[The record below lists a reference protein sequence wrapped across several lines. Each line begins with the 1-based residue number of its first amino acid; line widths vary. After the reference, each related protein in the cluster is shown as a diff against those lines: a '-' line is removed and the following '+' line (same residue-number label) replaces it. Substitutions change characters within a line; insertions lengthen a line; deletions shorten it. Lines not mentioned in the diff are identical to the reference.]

1 MADMLS
7 QEEINALLGGDD
19 ADFDNGNGD
28 VDMDS
33 MITSEQKDVLGEV
46 GNISMGTS
54 ATTLFALL
62 GQKVSI
68 TTPKVS
74 VTKWANVQS
83 KYEKPCVGIRV
94 NYTMGIEGT
103 NVLLLKHSDVKV
115 ITSLMIGQ
123 GGVVADDDEEIT
135 ELDLSAISEAMN
147 QMIGSSS
154 TSLSSLIK
162 EKIDIDTPVAFVIDF
177 ASHEKLD
184 SMPFTGEYAVC
195 VQFRMQIGDLIDS
208 DIMQLLPMEFAQD
221 LTEKVKSFISMEP
234 AEQPERSAPAAA
246 PAPGKVEENMATGG
260 GTMAQPNMQPQ
271 GGAPMQYAPPQGY
284 AQPVQQVAASAAQFQ
299 QFDISDIM
307 QQKENIEIIMDVP
320 LEVTVELGRTAKKIR
335 EILEFSPGSII
346 ELNKLAGE
354 PIDILV
360 NGKFVANGEVVVI
373 DENFGIRV
381 TNIINAEYRI

>member
-7 QEEINALLGGDD
+7 QEEINALLGDDDDDLQDLDLNGD
-19 ADFDNGNGD
+19 AD
-28 VDMDS
+28 VA
-33 MITSEQKDVLGEV
+33 ITPEQEDVLGEI

-62 GQKVSI
+62 GQKVQI

-74 VTKWANVQS
+74 VVKWSDVQDR
-83 KYEKPCVGIRV
+83 YDKPCVGIRV
-94 NYTMGIEGT
+94 DYTTGIQGT
-103 NVLLLKHSDVKV
+103 NVLLLKHHDVKV
-115 ITSLMIGQ
+115 ITSLMLGH
-123 GGVVADDDEEIT
+123 GGVVKEGDNEIT
-135 ELDLSAISEAMN
+135 DMDLSAISEAMN
-147 QMIGSSS
+147 QMIGSAS

-162 EKIDIDTPVAFVIDF
+162 EKVDIDTPIATVIDF
-177 ASHEKLD
+177 SPEEKHD
-184 SMPFTGEYAVC
+184 NMPFEGEYAVC
-195 VQFRMQIGDLIDS
+195 VQFRVQIGDLIDS
-208 DIMQLLPMEFAQD
+208 EILQLSQMEFAQD
-221 LTEKVKSFISMEP
+221 LTEKVKSFISEP
-234 AEQPERSAPAAA
+234 AAQAARAGQAQPAPAAS
-246 PAPGKVEENMATGG
+246 GKVGENNMATGP
-260 GTMAQPNMQPQ
+260 MYAQANMQPQ
-271 GGAPMQYAPPQGY
+271 GAQAQSHAP
-284 AQPVQQVAASAAQFQ
+284 VAANAAEFQ
-299 QFDISDIM
+299 NFDISDVL

-360 NGKFVANGEVVVI
+360 NGKFVAKGEVVVI